1 MLTSPLKIVNANLTV
16 FCVTYSNILFV
27 DCCMEGTSTI
37 FDRNIIYET
46 SHVVS
51 SDAPRCP

>member
-16 FCVTYSNILFV
+16 FRVTYSNILLV

-46 SHVVS
+46 SHIVS

>member
-16 FCVTYSNILFV
+16 FRVTYSNILLV

-37 FDRNIIYET
+37 FDRIIYET
-46 SHVVS
+46 SHIVS